1 MRLQE
6 DYLNQINKDIATMET
21 TSVMGLNELSYNN
34 IYIKVKYVYSVIS
47 EMFILTMI
55 TLFIT
60 LIGMMIY

>member
-21 TSVMGLNELSYNN
+21 TSVMGLNELSYNR
-34 IYIKVKYVYSVIS
+34 YIKVKYVYSVIS